1 MKNYMVRVTRPFN
14 DMVEKTEDG
23 IDRPRKV
30 NDIFYCTKERYEF
43 LKSHNVVELMGID
56 KIETPAEQVENIYKE
71 EVKKASKPKRKK
83 KEVKTDGEI

>member
-23 IDRPRKV
+23 IDRPRKL
-30 NDIFYCTKERYEF
+30 NELFYCTKERYEY
-43 LKSHNVVELMGID
+43 LKLHKVVELMSID
-56 KIETPAEQVENIYKE
+56 KTPVEQVVDTYKQ
-71 EVKKASKPKRKK
+71 EVAKISKPKRKK